1 MSGPAPLSRLL
12 AGLRLRRGQGRS
24 ILFTKPPVPPEATLA
39 IRGLIVIGLF
49 AAVMA
54 VLWWDRAGLK
64 DNIDGHI
71 SFTDVVYFTA
81 VTITTVGYGD
91 IVPVTPRARVL
102 DALFITPIRLVV
114 WLIFVGTAY
123 QLVFQRLF
131 EDLRMTRLQRD
142 LTDHVLVLGYGGSGS
157 TAAGELLAQGI
168 DPAKLVVIDRNEASV
183 RLAADR
189 GFTGLS
195 GDATSEDLLRV
206 AGAER
211 ARAAVVVLDRDD
223 TTVLSILTL
232 RHLSQGVRIV
242 ATVREEENRK
252 LLYTA
257 GADVV
262 VAPFQVGGFLLADAV
277 NTREAVDVL
286 TDLLSCAGT
295 MQVVEVPA
303 AAAELG
309 QSARDLPD
317 KLVVAVRRG
326 SRLIRFWEEP
336 RLTIET
342 GDVLIAVAR
351 SNGAASPA
359 KA

>member
-1 MSGPAPLSRLL
+1 MSSPGSLPRLL
-12 AGLRLRRGQGRS
+12 AGLRLRRGHGRS

-54 VLWWDRAGLK
+54 VLWWDREGLK
-64 DNIDGHI
+64 DNLDDHI
-71 SFTDVVYFTA
+71 SFPDVVYFTA

-91 IVPVTPRARVL
+91 IVPVTPRARVI

-142 LTDHVLVLGYGGSGS
+142 LMDHVLVLGYGGSGS

-168 DPAKLVVIDRNEASV
+168 DAAKVVVIDRNESSV

-189 GFTGLS
+189 GFTGIS

-206 AGAER
+206 AGVER
-211 ARAAVVVLDRDD
+211 ARAAIIGLDRDD
-223 TTVLSILTL
+223 ATVLAVLTL
-232 RHLSQGVRIV
+232 RHLSKGLRLV

-277 NTREAVDVL
+277 TTREAVDVL
-286 TDLLSCAGT
+286 TDLLSCEGS
-295 MQVVEVPA
+295 MQVVEAPA
-303 AAAELG
+303 TTGELG
-309 QSARDLPD
+309 LAARELPD

-351 SNGAASPA
+351 SNGGRSGATT
-359 KA
+359 

>member
-1 MSGPAPLSRLL
+1 MSGPAPLSRRL
-12 AGLRLRRGQGRS
+12 ATLRLRRGQGRS

-39 IRGLIVIGLF
+39 IRGLIVVGLF

-54 VLWWDRAGLK
+54 VLWWEREGLK
-64 DNIDGHI
+64 DNVDDHI
-71 SFTDVVYFTA
+71 SFADVVYFTA

-91 IVPVTPRARVL
+91 IVPVTPRARIL
-102 DALFITPIRLVV
+102 DALFITPIRLIV

-123 QLVFQRLF
+123 QLLFQRLF

-142 LTDHVLVLGYGGSGS
+142 LTNHVLVLGYGGSGS
-157 TAAGELLAQGI
+157 TAAGELAAQGI
-168 DPAKLVVIDRNEASV
+168 DAGSIVVVDQNEASV

-223 TTVLSILTL
+223 TTVLTILTL
-232 RHLSQGVRIV
+232 RHLSKGLRIV

-277 NTREAVDVL
+277 TTREAADVL

-295 MQVVEVPA
+295 MQFVEVPA
-303 AAAELG
+303 TAGELG
-309 QSARDLPD
+309 HAARELPD

-351 SNGAASPA
+351 SNREASA
-359 KA
+359 ETG